1 MARSV
6 LDQPHYRDEEAAF
19 AYVEK
24 LLWPKGPVC
33 PLANRKTGVVCA
45 SLPQKVGKLV
55 GVRTKPSKKNP
66 EGGERHGL
74 YKCYHCRGQFT
85 VRKGTV
91 FEDSHLPMH
100 LWLQVIYLMQ
110 SSKKAIST
118 AQVQRLLNCSME
130 TAWFLTHRVREMM
143 RTDPDKTGPL
153 GGMNVTLE
161 ADEVYIGAKAGRK
174 KNRPPVEKAIV
185 MTLVERDGRARSY
198 HVPNVRAETLH
209 RVLSKVRTGTKLMTD
224 EGTGYRWTL
233 DNIKSHETVNHSQDE
248 YVRGNVHTNTVEGFF
263 SILKRGLF
271 GTYQHVSDHHLHRYL
286 AEFDFRYSN
295 RAKLGIDDTTRTNI
309 AIQGAKGKRLTYAAA
324 STGE

>member
-6 LDQPHYRDEEAAF
+6 LDQLHYRDEEAAF

-66 EGGERHGL
+66 EGAERHGL

-143 RTDPDKTGPL
+143 RTDPEKMGPL

-174 KNRPPVEKAIV
+174 KGRPPVEKAIV

-224 EGTGYRWTL
+224 EGTGYRWKL
-233 DNIKSHETVNHSQDE
+233 DNIKSHETVNHGQDE
-248 YVRGNVHTNTVEGFF
+248 YVRGSVHTNTVEGFF
-263 SILKRGLF
+263 SILKRGLY

-286 AEFDFRYSN
+286 NEFDFRYNN
-295 RAKLGIDDTTRTNI
+295 RIALGIDDVTRTNI
-309 AIQGAKGKRLTYAAA
+309 AIQGAKGKRLTYA
-324 STGE
+324 